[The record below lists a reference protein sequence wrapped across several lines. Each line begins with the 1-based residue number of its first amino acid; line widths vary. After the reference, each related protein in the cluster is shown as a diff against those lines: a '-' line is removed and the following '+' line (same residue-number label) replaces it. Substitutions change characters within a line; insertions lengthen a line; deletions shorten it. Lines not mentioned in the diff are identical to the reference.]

1 MELRTRDARRL
12 AISSQHLDGPG
23 ARGVGEVLNTLRCLQ
38 LDPITVVAHSH
49 HLVLRSRLRTYDPAE
64 LDTLLW
70 DERRLFEYWAHAAS
84 IVLTEDY
91 PLHQAL
97 MRGYPAGK
105 SAYGRRVAEFLH
117 GNGALREHVL
127 DRLRDSGPLP
137 AGAFEDRSAVGWV
150 SGGWTTGRNVERML
164 DVLWFRGEI
173 MVASRT
179 GGKRLWDLTSRCL
192 PAGLDRAPL
201 TETEI
206 VTRSAEHALRA
217 LGVARRAD
225 IEQHFVRNRY
235 PGLTEVLATL
245 VEAGRVVP
253 VTLEKDPTP
262 WYVHADRL
270 PLLTAITA
278 GDWTPRT
285 TLLSPFDNLICDR
298 ARAQRLWDFEF
309 RTEMYV
315 PKAKRRYGYYVL
327 PILHGDRLIGRV
339 APRADRRRGVIELEG
354 VYAEPGAPARAGTAV
369 RRAIAELAAFTGTER
384 VEYSGAVP
392 EPWRAAL
399 IRN

>member
-12 AISSQHLDGPG
+12 AVSSQHLD
-23 ARGVGEVLNTLRCLQ
+23 ARGAASVAEALDTLRCLQ
-38 LDPITVVAHSH
+38 LDPISVVAHSH
-49 HLVLRSRLRTYDPAE
+49 HLVLRSRVRGYAPAD

-84 IVLTEDY
+84 IVLAEDY
-91 PLHQAL
+91 PLHQTL
-97 MRGYPAGK
+97 MQVYPAAK

-117 GNGALREHVL
+117 GNGALREHIL
-127 DRLRDSGPLP
+127 ERLREAGPLP
-137 AGAFEDRSAVGWV
+137 AGAFEDRAAVAWV
-150 SGGWTTGRNVERML
+150 SGGWTTGKNVARML

-173 MVASRT
+173 MVASRA
-179 GGKRLWDLTSRCL
+179 GGKRWWDLASRCL

-201 TETEI
+201 PEAE
-206 VTRSAEHALRA
+206 VVARSAEHALRA
-217 LGVARRAD
+217 LGVARQAD

-235 PGLTEVLATL
+235 PGLAEVLASL

-253 VTLEKDPTP
+253 VKLEKDPAQ

-270 PLLTAITA
+270 PLLDAP
-278 GDWTPRT
+278 WQPRT

-298 ARAQRLWDFEF
+298 ARTQRLWDFAF

-315 PKAKRRYGYYVL
+315 PKANRRYGYYVL
-327 PILHGDRLIGRV
+327 PLLHGDRLIGRV
-339 APRADRRRGVIELEG
+339 APRLDRRRGVLELEG
-354 VYAEPGAPARAGTAV
+354 VYAEHGAPARAGAAV
-369 RRAIAELAAFTGTER
+369 RRAIAELATFTGAER
-384 VEYSGAVP
+384 VEYAGPVP

-399 IRN
+399 AG

>member
-12 AISSQHLDGPG
+12 AVGSQHLDAAG
-23 ARGVGEVLNTLRCLQ
+23 AADVGEALDSLRCLQ

-49 HLVLRSRLRTYDPAE
+49 HLVLRSRVRDYDPAH

-70 DERRLFEYWAHAAS
+70 GERRLFEYWAHAAS
-84 IVLTEDY
+84 IVLAEDY
-91 PLHQAL
+91 ALHHAL
-97 MRGYPAGK
+97 MRVYPAGK

-117 GNGALREHVL
+117 GNEALRDHIL
-127 DRLRDSGPLP
+127 DRLREAGPLP
-137 AGAFEDRSAVGWV
+137 AGAFEDRSTVGWV
-150 SGGWTTGRNVERML
+150 SGGWTTGKNVERML

-173 MVASRT
+173 MVAARA
-179 GGKRLWDLTSRCL
+179 GGKRLWDLASRCL
-192 PAGLDRAPL
+192 PTGLDRTPL
-201 TETEI
+201 PEAEI

-217 LGVARRAD
+217 LGVARQAD
-225 IEQHFVRNRY
+225 IEQHFVRDRY

-253 VTLEKDPTP
+253 VTLEKDPTQ

-270 PLLTAITA
+270 PLLEAA
-278 GDWTPRT
+278 WSPRT
-285 TLLSPFDNLICDR
+285 TVLSPFDNLICDR
-298 ARAQRLWDFEF
+298 ARTRRLWDFAF

-327 PILHGDRLIGRV
+327 PILHGDRLIGRI
-339 APRADRRRGVIELEG
+339 APRVDRRRGVLELEG
-354 VYAEPGAPARAGTAV
+354 VYAEDGAPARAGAAV
-369 RRAIAELAAFTGTER
+369 RRAITELATFTGAEH
-384 VEYSGAVP
+384 VEYSGPVP

-399 IRN
+399 LRN